1 MPTVARLNVT
11 PVKSTALHN
20 PERITLE
27 RYGAV
32 GNREFFFVDQ
42 DGRRFSGSDKTSLIP
57 IRAEYRPEEDLL
69 TLHLPDGITVT
80 GPGAADGESLTVDFY
95 GRAVPARI
103 VEGDF
108 EEGLSRYSGH
118 TVRLARVDRAGDA
131 TDERPVTLVSLASV
145 AELSRQGG
153 RDTPVDAGRF
163 RMLVE
168 LDGCEPHE
176 EDTWSGRRVRIGE
189 TMVAVGE
196 PVPRCVITTLDPA
209 TGVRDFPT
217 LSVISS
223 YRGVAGDGE
232 LQFGVYGDVVRPG
245 TIAVGD
251 AVELLPPAV
260 S

>member
-32 GNREFFFVDQ
+32 GNREFFFVDA
-42 DGRRFSGSDKTSLIP
+42 DGRRFGGSKKAPLMP
-57 IRAEYRPEEDLL
+57 IRAEHDPDEDRL
-69 TLHLPDGITVT
+69 TLRLPDGIVIS
-80 GPGAADGESLTVDFY
+80 GPAAADGEALVVNFY
-95 GRAVPARI
+95 GRDVPAHI
-103 VEGDF
+103 VEGDW
-108 EEGLSRYSGH
+108 EEGLSRFAGH
-118 TVRLARVDRAGDA
+118 LVRLARVDRPGDA

-153 RDTPVDAGRF
+153 RDRAIDPGRF

-168 LDGCEPHE
+168 IEGCEPHE

-189 TMVAVGE
+189 AEVRVGE
-196 PVPRCVITTLDPA
+196 PVPRCVITTLDPQ
-209 TGVRDFPT
+209 TGLRDFPT
-217 LSVISS
+217 LSVIKA
-223 YRGVAGDGE
+223 YRGVAGDKE

-245 TIAVGD
+245 TIGVGD
-251 AVELLPPAV
+251 PVEPLD
-260 S
+260 